1 MGFKKSVLT
10 VALVIF
16 IIVLLIL
23 AVVIKNSYKN
33 AVFPPEI
40 SLCPDFWKVS
50 SGGKKCVATN
60 QNRGIFR
67 EGEVSPDWSDMSMGA
82 RITKCNWAV
91 NNKVKWDGIT
101 NRNLC

>member
-16 IIVLLIL
+16 IINVLLIL

-40 SLCPDFWKVS
+40 SLCPDYWKVS
-50 SGGKKCVATN
+50 SGSGKKCIATN

-67 EGEVSPDWSDMSMGA
+67 EGEVSPDFNDMSMGA
-82 RITKCNWAV
+82 RIINV
-91 NNKVKWDGIT
+91 IG
-101 NRNLC
+101 L